1 MPQFKDTQ
9 RQKDF
14 DDMRAHEAEE
24 LARIL
29 AERYDLPYVDLS
41 RTMIDPGAIRILSEE
56 ASRDAKVVVFQL
68 RMKTLGL
75 AVATPHNE
83 KLPAVVAELERQGY
97 TVSMFIASE
106 FGIAHAWNVY
116 KEVSYAKA
124 ETAGVISI
132 SDETMQKYVSVLKS
146 NDLHAISTVVEI
158 VMGGAVA
165 TGVSDVHLD
174 PEKEI
179 VRVRYRLDGVLHDIA
194 EISHEHYKKVLSR
207 IKLLAGVKLNVAHE
221 AQDGRFTIKIEG
233 VDVEVRVSIIPAAN
247 QDSVVMRILNP
258 KSINVPLEKLGMDE
272 EFYAIM
278 LKQIEKPNGLILTT
292 GPTGSGKTTTLYAC
306 LNKLRD
312 PEIKIITIED
322 PIEYHLSGIS
332 QTQVEHAKGYDFVA
346 GLRAAVRQD
355 PDVIMVGEIRDE
367 ETASVAIDSALTG
380 HIVFSTLHTNNAAGA
395 IPRLIDLAVNPK
407 ILSSALNI
415 AIGQRLVRRLCVECR
430 QEYAPEG
437 DEAAAVERELPD
449 ILKARPKV
457 EYSGRLWK
465 GVGCDKCSF
474 TGYKGRI
481 SIYEGILM
489 DRNIEEVLRI
499 NPSEREIWEAAKPQG
514 ILTMR
519 QDGIVKAVKGITS
532 LDEVA
537 TAVGLSELR

>member
-1 MPQFKDTQ
+1 
-9 RQKDF
+9 
-14 DDMRAHEAEE
+14 MRAKEAES
-24 LARIL
+24 LAQIL
-29 AERYDLPYVDLS
+29 AERYELPYVDLS
-41 RTMIDPGAIRILSEE
+41 RTILEPEAARILPEDI
-56 ASRDAKVVVFQL
+56 ARAVRVIVFQVNKKNL
-68 RMKTLGL
+68 CL
-75 AVATPHNE
+75 AVQTPHNE
-83 KLPAVVAELERQGY
+83 KLPPVIQELERQGY
-97 TVSMFIASE
+97 TVNLFIASE
-106 FGIAHAWNVY
+106 YAIAHAWNVY

-124 ETAGVISI
+124 EIAGVINI
-132 SDETMQKYVSVLKS
+132 SEETMQRYVSTIKTIVDVKAVIENSLAS
-146 NDLHAISTVVEI
+146 GDMHAISTVVEI
-158 VMGGAVA
+158 IMGGAVA
-165 TGVSDVHLD
+165 TGVSDIHLD
-174 PEKEI
+174 PEKEY
-179 VRVRYRLDGVLHDIA
+179 VRVRYRLDGVLHNII
-194 EISHEHYKKVLSR
+194 EVSHPHYKKVLSR
-207 IKLLAGVKLNVAHE
+207 IKLLAGMKLNVTHE

-233 VDVEVRVSIIPAAN
+233 IDVEVRVSIIPAAN
-247 QDSVVMRILNP
+247 QESVVMRILNP
-258 KSINVPLEKLGMDE
+258 KSINVPLEQLGMDE

-278 LKQIEKPNGLILTT
+278 LQQIQKPNGLILTT

-332 QTQVEHAKGYDFVA
+332 QTQVEHSKGYDFAA

-380 HIVFSTLHTNNAAGA
+380 HVVFSTLHTNNAAGA

-415 AIGQRLVRRLCVECR
+415 VIGQRLVRRLCTNCR
-430 QEYAPEG
+430 IEYVPEAEEK
-437 DEAAAVERELPD
+437 DALDRELPE
-449 ILKARPKV
+449 IQLARPNVVYEGK
-457 EYSGRLWK
+457 LWK
-465 GVGCDKCSF
+465 AAGCDKCSF

-489 DRNIEEVLRI
+489 DRAIEEVLRV
-499 NPSEREIWEAAKPQG
+499 NPSEREIWDAAKPQK

-519 QDGIVKAVKGITS
+519 QDGIVKAVRGITS

-537 TAVGLSELR
+537 TAVGLRELR